1 MRVISLGGECNTFE
15 YGVVGIGTTTA
26 RKKICNMLIDT
37 HSHIYDEA
45 FDGDRKEVVERAIA
59 EGVERIILPAIDG
72 ESDERLF
79 DMCREYGNYVVPL
92 MGLHPTSVNDN
103 PRWREEIA
111 KVERLLANPPEGIA
125 RFYGVGE
132 IGLDLYWSRDWQTE
146 QTEAF
151 RAQVELALKYDL
163 PIVVHTRDAWAEM
176 ADIIEEYRESGLR
189 GIFHAF
195 SSDVAMYKRLRE
207 CGDFVFGIGGV
218 VTFKKSAL
226 AEVVKE
232 MQLEDLVV
240 ETDSPYLTP
249 TPHRGSRNESSYVR
263 FVAQKIAELK
273 EIDYELVAATTTAN
287 AKRIFRL

>member
-1 MRVISLGGECNTFE
+1 
-15 YGVVGIGTTTA
+15 
-26 RKKICNMLIDT
+26 MLIDT

-45 FDGDRKEVVERAIA
+45 FDGDRKEVVERAVE

-72 ESDERLF
+72 ESNERLF
-79 DMCREYGNYVVPL
+79 DMCREYGDYVVPL

-103 PRWREEIA
+103 PRWREELA
-111 KVERLLANPPEGIA
+111 EVERLLQNPPEGIK

-132 IGLDLYWSRDWQTE
+132 IGLDLYWSRDWQAE

-151 RAQVELALKYDL
+151 RAQLDMALRYDL

-176 ADIIEEYRESGLR
+176 AEIIEEYRDKGLR

-195 SSDVAMYKRLRE
+195 SADVAMYERLRK

-226 AEVVKE
+226 AEVVKS
-232 MQLEDLVV
+232 MHLEDLVV

-249 TPHRGSRNESSYVR
+249 APHRGTRNESSYVR
-263 FVAQKIAELK
+263 FVAQKIAELQGV
-273 EIDYELVAATTTAN
+273 DYAVVAAHTTTN

>member
-1 MRVISLGGECNTFE
+1 
-15 YGVVGIGTTTA
+15 
-26 RKKICNMLIDT
+26 MLIDT
-37 HSHIYDEA
+37 HSHIYDEV
-45 FDGDRKEVVERAIA
+45 FDNDRNEVVERARA

-72 ESDERLF
+72 ESNERLF
-79 DMCREYGNYVVPL
+79 DLCRACGDYVVPL

-103 PRWREEIA
+103 PRWREELA
-111 KVERLLANPPEGIA
+111 EVEKLLANPPQGID

-132 IGLDLYWSRDWQTE
+132 IGLDLYWSRDWQAE

-151 RAQVELALKYDL
+151 RSQLDMALKYDL
-163 PIVVHTRDAWAEM
+163 PIVVHTRDAWEEM
-176 ADIIEEYRESGLR
+176 ASIIEEYREKGLR

-195 SSDVAMYKRLRE
+195 SADVATYEQLRE

-226 AEVVKE
+226 AEVVKA

-240 ETDSPYLTP
+240 ETDAPYLTP
-249 TPHRGSRNESSYVR
+249 APHRGTRNESSYVR

-273 EIDYELVAATTTAN
+273 GVEYEVVAETTTAN
-287 AKRIFRL
+287 AKRIFGI

>member
-1 MRVISLGGECNTFE
+1 
-15 YGVVGIGTTTA
+15 
-26 RKKICNMLIDT
+26 MLIDT

-45 FDGDRKEVVERAIA
+45 FDNDRREVVERARA
-59 EGVERIILPAIDG
+59 EGVERIVLPAIDG
-72 ESDERLF
+72 ESNERLF
-79 DMCREYGNYVVPL
+79 DMCREYGDYVVPL

-103 PRWREEIA
+103 PRWRDELAE
-111 KVERLLANPPEGIA
+111 VERLLAEPPQGIE

-132 IGLDLYWSRDWQTE
+132 IGLDLYWSRDWQAE

-151 RAQVELALKYDL
+151 KAQLDMALKHDL

-176 ADIIEEYRESGLR
+176 AEIVEEYQGRGLR

-195 SSDVAMYKRLRE
+195 SADVEMYERLRK

-226 AEVVKE
+226 AEVVKS
-232 MQLEDLVV
+232 MRLEDLVV
-240 ETDSPYLTP
+240 ETDAPYLTP
-249 TPHRGSRNESSYVR
+249 TPHRGTRNESSYVR
-263 FVAQKIAELK
+263 FVAQKIAELQG
-273 EIDYELVAATTTAN
+273 ISYEVVAEQTTAN